1 MENIAVITITRQ
13 GFDLA
18 RRLKEALPSV
28 RLYVSQKY
36 LEASSQEAIPFDG
49 NLKNLL
55 AEIYPKHDAFIFIM
69 AAGIVVRMIAPYIQ
83 DKKVDPAV
91 VVMDLKG
98 KFAISLVSGHLGGAN
113 ELTQMIAEKTGA
125 VAVITTGTDTMGTI
139 APDMI
144 AKEIGGELEDF
155 GPLKYVSGAL
165 VDGERVAVAN
175 LTGVRVQ
182 SLEGELKKNIV
193 RCRSIGEILA
203 ADCKAAILITHELIP
218 EEAQAKL
225 PVHVVIRPKVLSV
238 GLGCNRETPSDEF
251 EESVFSILKQAHLS
265 EKSIKTLATA
275 ELKRDEEGLLKFADK
290 HGLPIEF
297 WNKEELESVQ
307 IPNPSET
314 VSKFVGVR
322 GVAEPAAIL
331 SANGG
336 KLIVEKVKQ
345 GNLTM
350 AVAFISTGSAR
361 REG

>member
-18 RRLKEALPSV
+18 KRLMEVLPKAQV
-28 RLYVSQKY
+28 YVSQKY
-36 LEASSQEAIPFDG
+36 QESPIQRITPFDG
-49 NLKNLL
+49 NMKNLL
-55 AEIYPKHDAFIFIM
+55 AEVFPKYEGFIFIM
-69 AAGIVVRMIAPYIQ
+69 AAGIVVRTIAPYLK
-83 DKKVDPAV
+83 DKKYDPAI

-98 KFAISLVSGHLGGAN
+98 KFAISLISGHLGGAN
-113 ELTQMIAEKTGA
+113 ELANLIAEKTGA
-125 VAVITTGTDTMGTI
+125 IPVITTGTDTMGTI

-175 LTGVRVQ
+175 LTGVKVK
-182 SLEGELKKNIV
+182 SLEAELKKNVIL
-193 RCRSIGEILA
+193 CRSIGEILTA
-203 ADCKAAILITHELIP
+203 NCKAAILITHELLP
-218 EEAQAKL
+218 EEAQKNL
-225 PVHVVIRPKVLSV
+225 PVHAVIRPKVLAV
-238 GLGCNRETPSDEF
+238 GLGCNRGTALEEF
-251 EESVFSILKQAHLS
+251 EEGVFSILEEHRLS
-265 EKSIKTLATA
+265 EKSLQTLATA

-290 HGLPIEF
+290 HGLPIRF
-297 WNKEELESVQ
+297 WSKEELETVQ

-336 KLIVEKVKQ
+336 KLLVEKVKR

-350 AVAFISTGSAR
+350 AVALTNVHAS
-361 REG
+361 

>member
-18 RRLKEALPSV
+18 RKLMEVLPGV
-28 RLYVSQKY
+28 QLYVSQKY
-36 LEASSQEAIPFDG
+36 VEAPSGAIIPFDG

-55 AEIYPKHDAFIFIM
+55 AEVFQKHEGFIFIM
-69 AAGIVVRMIAPYIQ
+69 ATGIVVRTIAPYIQ
-83 DKKVDPAV
+83 DKKVDPAI

-113 ELTQMIAEKTGA
+113 ELAQLIAEKTGA
-125 VAVITTGTDTMGTI
+125 IPVITTGTDTMGTI

-144 AKEIGGELEDF
+144 AKEIGGEVEDF

-165 VDGERVAVAN
+165 VDGEKVAVAN
-175 LTGVRVQ
+175 LTGVKAK
-182 SLEGELKKNIV
+182 SLEGDLKKNVIV
-193 RCRSIGEILA
+193 CRSIGEILA
-203 ADCKAAILITHELIP
+203 TNCKAAILITHELIP
-218 EEAQAKL
+218 EEALEKL

-238 GLGCNRETPSDEF
+238 GLGCNRGTTLEEF
-251 EESVFSILKQAHLS
+251 EEGIFSILGRYRLS

-290 HGLPIEF
+290 HGLPIQF
-297 WNKEELESVQ
+297 WSKEELETVQ

-314 VSKFVGVR
+314 VSRFVGVR

-331 SANGG
+331 SARGG
-336 KLIVEKVKQ
+336 QLIVEKVKH

-350 AVAFISTGSAR
+350 AVALISADG
-361 REG
+361 E